1 MDDFD
6 FQFTSHAFGLWE
18 EAGEC
23 VENQCRHKENIPT
36 PHRKDSGLGS
46 CSSTNHCTT
55 KGPFSNATS
64 LHPPLNLLYFH
75 STASPSRRSRAQL
88 IIINQWTKILRSSS
102 SFGQVPPS
110 LSFPPSLCPSLP
122 PSYHWL
128 CEWVSA
134 SDVATDTSPLLRA
147 SGGGVEAVGYWRWVT
162 AVLIATCRST
172 CQTWQRH
179 GWLHS

>member
-18 EAGEC
+18 EPGEC
-23 VENQCRHKENIPT
+23 VENQCRHKENIPS

-75 STASPSRRSRAQL
+75 STASPSRRSRARL

-110 LSFPPSLCPSLP
+110 LSLSFTPSLP
-122 PSYHWL
+122 LSL
-128 CEWVSA
+128 
-134 SDVATDTSPLLRA
+134 SPTGCA
-147 SGGGVEAVGYWRWVT
+147 SGSARLTWLLTLLLCSGQAEGIEAAGY
-162 AVLIATCRST
+162 
-172 CQTWQRH
+172 
-179 GWLHS
+179 